1 MPIVNGLISTMLLAL
16 LRRHALSY
24 VHRDAER
31 GESGDGSISVALDV
45 VVFVTK

>member
-1 MPIVNGLISTMLLAL
+1 MLIVDNLISTMLLAL
-16 LRRHALSY
+16 LCRHALCY
-24 VHRDAER
+24 VNRDAER